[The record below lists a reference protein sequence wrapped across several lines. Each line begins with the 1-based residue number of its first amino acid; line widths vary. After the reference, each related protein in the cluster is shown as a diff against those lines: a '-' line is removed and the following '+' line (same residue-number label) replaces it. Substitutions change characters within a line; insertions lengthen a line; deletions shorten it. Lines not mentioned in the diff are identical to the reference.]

1 MAIEHNSSIVTS
13 SVQKIISKHD
23 AFVAKKTKG
32 LAPEIAKRAAEG
44 RRPKEVERTQILL
57 DLMKMNIPGQ
67 QINGRKL
74 VQPDPSLYKKLRK
87 QQKESKMTMQG
98 SISLKDYDTEKK

>member
-1 MAIEHNSSIVTS
+1 MAR

-23 AFVAKKTKG
+23 AIVAKKTKG
-32 LAPEIAKRAAEG
+32 LAPDIAKTAEG
-44 RRPKEVERTQILL
+44 RKPKEVERTQILL

-74 VQPDPSLYKKLRK
+74 VQPDPILYKKLRK
-87 QQKESKMTMQG
+87 QQKESRMTMQG
-98 SISLKDYDTEKK
+98 RISLKDKLMAYDPEKK